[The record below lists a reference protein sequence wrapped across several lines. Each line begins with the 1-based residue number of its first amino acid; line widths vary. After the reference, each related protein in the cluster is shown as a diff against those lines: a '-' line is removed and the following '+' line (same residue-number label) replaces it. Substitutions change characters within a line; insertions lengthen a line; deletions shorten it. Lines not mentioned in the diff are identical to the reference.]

1 MKNKGVAILLT
12 FFLGGIGIHK
22 FYLGQN
28 LGGVLYLIFSWT
40 LIPAFIAFFEFI
52 GLLLMSDQQFDAK
65 FNGIPM
71 GGGSL
76 SGNGRSARDTT
87 GALSELKNLYDMG
100 AITPEEYEE
109 KRKKLLKDL

>member
-1 MKNKGVAILLT
+1 
-12 FFLGGIGIHK
+12 
-22 FYLGQN
+22 
-28 LGGVLYLIFSWT
+28 
-40 LIPAFIAFFEFI
+40 
-52 GLLLMSDQQFDAK
+52 
-65 FNGIPM
+65 M